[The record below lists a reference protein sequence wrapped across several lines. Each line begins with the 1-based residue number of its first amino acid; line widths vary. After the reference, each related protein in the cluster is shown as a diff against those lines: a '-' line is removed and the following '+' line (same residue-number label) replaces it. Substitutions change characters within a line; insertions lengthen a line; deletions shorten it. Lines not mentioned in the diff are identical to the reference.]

1 MDEETL
7 DLTLA
12 EEYFGNAMVSD
23 GGENCLPK
31 VLCNMAAKKGAKQTK
46 LEKTVQTLA
55 KHL

>member
-1 MDEETL
+1 ML